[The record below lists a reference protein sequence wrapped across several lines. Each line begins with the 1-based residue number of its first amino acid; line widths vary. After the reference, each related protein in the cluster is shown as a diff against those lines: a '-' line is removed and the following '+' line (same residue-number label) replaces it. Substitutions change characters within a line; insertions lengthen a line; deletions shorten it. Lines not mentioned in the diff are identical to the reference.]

1 MTTMVS
7 TFERSSSVRA
17 SWALWAPGGADVVP
31 ATQEHT
37 PATSASAVAKPRAAA
52 KLRSNGWR
60 DTPGVMLIMH
70 ASLNRGAATCLERPG
85 SADRQSVGVAEL
97 RIDPLVLGAK
107 REPPGFGLH
116 SHAVSESVVGLILA
130 EENGFG

>member
-17 SWALWAPGGADVVP
+17 SWALWLWAPGGADVVP

-37 PATSASAVAKPRAAA
+37 PATSPSAVAKPRAAA
-52 KLRSNGWR
+52 KVRSNGWR

-85 SADRQSVGVAEL
+85 RADRQSVGVAEL
-97 RIDPLVLGAK
+97 RIDPL
-107 REPPGFGLH
+107 
-116 SHAVSESVVGLILA
+116 
-130 EENGFG
+130 